1 MTCSD
6 VSILAKPSTIL
17 AIKIQYCFGRKLPK
31 QKNYLAQ
38 LAGLP
43 SADLN
48 GTLAKSVS
56 S

>member
-1 MTCSD
+1 MMYSD
-6 VSILAKPSTIL
+6 MSILAKPSTIL
-17 AIKIQYCFGRKLPK
+17 AIKIEYCFRRKLPK

-38 LAGLP
+38 LATLL